1 MIRFTPEPP
10 NLHTHTHPAL
20 PEYPTLH
27 PTRYVPYLFLRPNLL
42 QPPPT
47 QERRVKPNEFT
58 MSSLI
63 EAYLKAGYASDAML
77 LQVGAW
83 MRACV
88 RACES
93 VFE

>member
-1 MIRFTPEPP
+1 M
-10 NLHTHTHPAL
+10 
-20 PEYPTLH
+20 
-27 PTRYVPYLFLRPNLL
+27 
-42 QPPPT
+42 
-47 QERRVKPNEFT
+47 KPNEFT